1 MDVAKLAGIPKSIL
15 EEAKGFLSAL
25 EKGKKSDLP
34 PLNAPQGL
42 FAVQQEEFAHK
53 AQYEKMKALL
63 AGMDLNAITPLQAL
77 QLLMKIKEE
86 L

>member
-1 MDVAKLAGIPKSIL
+1 MDVAKLAGIPKPIL
-15 EEAKGFLSAL
+15 EEAKSFLSAL
-25 EKGKKSDLP
+25 EKGKKADLSSQ
-34 PLNAPQGL
+34 NAPQGL

-53 AQYEKMKALL
+53 AQYEKVKALL
-63 AGMDLNAITPLQAL
+63 AGMDLNAITPIQAL

>member
-1 MDVAKLAGIPKSIL
+1 
-15 EEAKGFLSAL
+15 
-25 EKGKKSDLP
+25 
-34 PLNAPQGL
+34 LNASQGL

-63 AGMDLNAITPLQAL
+63 AGVDLNAINPIQAFPLF
-77 QLLMKIKEE
+77 MKIKEE

>member
-1 MDVAKLAGIPKSIL
+1 VDVAKLAGIPKPIL
-15 EEAKGFLSAL
+15 EEAKSFLSAL
-25 EKGKKSDLP
+25 EKGKKADLSS
-34 PLNAPQGL
+34 LNAPQGL

-53 AQYEKMKALL
+53 AQYEKVKALL
-63 AGMDLNAITPLQAL
+63 AGMDLNAITPIQAL

>member
-1 MDVAKLAGIPKSIL
+1 LT
-15 EEAKGFLSAL
+15 
-25 EKGKKSDLP
+25 
-34 PLNAPQGL
+34 APQRL
-42 FAVQQEEFAHK
+42 FAVQQEEFTHK
-53 AQYEKMKALL
+53 AQYEKVKALL

>member
-1 MDVAKLAGIPKSIL
+1 M
-15 EEAKGFLSAL
+15 SAL
-25 EKGKKSDLP
+25 EKGKKADLP

-42 FAVQQEEFAHK
+42 FVVQQEEFAHK

-63 AGMDLNAITPLQAL
+63 AGMDLNAITPIQAL

>member
-1 MDVAKLAGIPKSIL
+1 MDVAKLAGIPKPIL

-25 EKGKKSDLP
+25 EKGKKAELP
-34 PLNAPQGL
+34 PLNASQGL

-53 AQYEKMKALL
+53 AQYEKVKALL

-77 QLLMKIKEE
+77 QILMKIKEE

>member
-1 MDVAKLAGIPKSIL
+1 
-15 EEAKGFLSAL
+15 
-25 EKGKKSDLP
+25 
-34 PLNAPQGL
+34 LNAPQGL
-42 FAVQQEEFAHK
+42 FVVQQEEFAHK

-63 AGMDLNAITPLQAL
+63 AGMDLNAITPIQAL

>member
-1 MDVAKLAGIPKSIL
+1 MDVAKLAGIPKPIL
-15 EEAKGFLSAL
+15 EEAKGFLLAL
-25 EKGKKSDLP
+25 EKGKKADLP
-34 PLNAPQGL
+34 SLNAPQGL

-53 AQYEKMKALL
+53 AQYEKVKALL
-63 AGMDLNAITPLQAL
+63 AGMDLNAITPIQAL

>member
-1 MDVAKLAGIPKSIL
+1 MDVAKLAGIPKPIL
-15 EEAKGFLSAL
+15 DEAKGFLSAL

-34 PLNAPQGL
+34 SLNAPQGL
-42 FAVQQEEFAHK
+42 FAVQQEEFTHK
-53 AQYEKMKALL
+53 AQYEKVKALL
-63 AGMDLNAITPLQAL
+63 AGMDLNTITPLQAL